1 MTTSLVRSACLFWMS
16 KRILTEVQ
24 RETYRVLEVLPTGE
38 SDEGAQRPTTSSAA
52 DENDDDDTAAATT
65 NAATAAA
72 AAEAAA
78 AKESAEAAAM
88 EKMNLYWQF
97 IVGMLTNQGAMP
109 LQRIVMM
116 LKIAVPGGFPFS
128 NEELR
133 EFLAGMVAKGKLEI
147 VSGGSYKIVS

>member
-1 MTTSLVRSACLFWMS
+1 V
-16 KRILTEVQ
+16 V
-24 RETYRVLEVLPTGE
+24 
-38 SDEGAQRPTTSSAA
+38 GADPA
-52 DENDDDDTAAATT
+52 DADTQAGDVS
-65 NAATAAA
+65 NAAAA

-78 AKESAEAAAM
+78 AAAAKESADAAAM

-109 LQRIVMM
+109 LARVVMM
-116 LKIAVPGGFPFS
+116 LKIVVPGGFPFS

-147 VSGGSYKIVS
+147 VSGGNYKIVP

>member
-1 MTTSLVRSACLFWMS
+1 MQSGDVS
-16 KRILTEVQ
+16 
-24 RETYRVLEVLPTGE
+24 
-38 SDEGAQRPTTSSAA
+38 
-52 DENDDDDTAAATT
+52 N
-65 NAATAAA
+65 AAA
-72 AAEAAA
+72 AAEEAAAAA

-116 LKIAVPGGFPFS
+116 LKIVVPGGFPFS

-133 EFLAGMVAKGKLEI
+133 EFLAGMVSRGKLEI
-147 VSGGSYKIVS
+147 VSGGNYKLGH